1 MKSRS
6 IGSRRSRWP
15 AGLVASRAL
24 RMMRRLRLKSTAP
37 VNEDYYKRQQ
47 RRGEQGIDC
56 LMAVAFWAA
65 AVAVVAYWWLAL

>member
-1 MKSRS
+1 
-6 IGSRRSRWP
+6 
-15 AGLVASRAL
+15 
-24 RMMRRLRLKSTAP
+24 MMRRLRLKSTAP